1 MELIGKFS
9 DYTEHQF
16 KNFIE
21 AIRDAE
27 TEAERDRLVRHFIDV
42 VPHPAKSDLL
52 YYPGPGTDGSVEGV
66 IEIIKEWCT
75 ANGLPGFKS
84 QL

>member
-9 DYTEHQF
+9 DCTEHQF
-16 KNFIE
+16 KRFIE

-27 TEAERDRLVRHFIDV
+27 TERDRLVRHFIKV

-52 YYPGPGTDGSVEGV
+52 YYPEPGTDASVEGV
-66 IEIIKEWCT
+66 IEIIKKWCEV
-75 ANGLPGFKS
+75 NGSPGFKP